1 MKKIILLV
9 LCTTSALFAQDIA
22 SLRGSIARAQRR
34 ANALLIRNA
43 AGQQR
48 SSQGLQAQT
57 ANGDEALYPDR
68 RGSFG
73 KSLVYFDTGLVDNNA
88 FNKMVAAIKTQNPTI
103 FDEIPMGTSPVERRL
118 VTPQAAFA
126 YNLDGADGWIHSMP
140 AAPTLAS
147 AETAGEM
154 VEDYWMALLRDV
166 AFNDFDTDSTA
177 AAAIADLN
185 RLSDFKGPKEGGV
198 VTAGTLFRGSTT
210 GDLIGP
216 FISQFLYQP
225 IPYGP
230 GPNYDGSGTLAIQ
243 YQEQVA
249 PEGSVV
255 NDFVFTFT
263 DWLPIQRGA
272 NPDESITF
280 DTTTRTFI
288 RTVRDLADYVHQ
300 DSPMQEYVNATMILL
315 GYSDDA
321 LDQNNPYISN
331 PTQESFV
338 TYGMPDILYLVVVAS
353 EIALRTAWYQK
364 WVVHRRAR
372 PEYVGF
378 LVNQQ
383 KTGEQDFGLHSDL
396 INSAALDNTF
406 GTFGTYFLPLAYP
419 EGSPTHPAYPAGH
432 AVVAGTCITILK
444 AFFNEAFEIPTP
456 VEPNA
461 ANTALVSYSGTPLL
475 IGNELNKLAFNIALG
490 RDMAGVH
497 YRSDGTEGILL
508 GEKVAIALLQDE
520 SFTRNIPFKG
530 YTLTKFDGTRTIVGA
545 RQSAAML
552 K

>member
-1 MKKIILLV
+1 MLLLV
-9 LCTTSALFAQDIA
+9 CASSTLLAQDIA
-22 SLRGSIARAQRR
+22 SLRGSISRGQRR
-34 ANALLIRNA
+34 ANALIIRNSA
-43 AGQQR
+43 AQQR
-48 SSQGLQAQT
+48 SAQGLQTQT

-88 FNKMVAAIKTQNPTI
+88 FNQMVNAIKTQNPTF
-103 FDEIPMGTSPVERRL
+103 FDAITMGTSPVERRL
-118 VTPQAAFA
+118 VSPQASFA

-154 VEDYWMALLRDV
+154 VELYWSALLRDV
-166 AFNDFDTDSTA
+166 AFNDFDTDSIA
-177 AAAIADLN
+177 ASAIEDLN

-198 VTAGTLFRGSTT
+198 VTAGTLLRGNTT

-216 FISQFLYQP
+216 FVSQFLYQP
-225 IPYGP
+225 VPYGP
-230 GPNYDGSGTLAIQ
+230 GPNYDGSGTLSIA
-243 YQEQVA
+243 YQAQVV
-249 PEGSVV
+249 PTSNVI

-263 DWLPIQRGA
+263 DWLPIQRGE
-272 NPDESITF
+272 NPDKSIEF
-280 DTTTRTFI
+280 DTTTRIFI
-288 RTVRDLADYVHQ
+288 RNPRDLGDYVHQ
-300 DSPMQEYVNATMILL
+300 DTPMQPYVNATMILL
-315 GYSDDA
+315 GYGSDA
-321 LDQNNPYISN
+321 LDKNNPYISN
-331 PTQESFV
+331 PTQEAFA
-338 TYGMPDILYLVVVAS
+338 TYGMPDILYMVVVAS

-378 LVNQQ
+378 LTNQQ
-383 KTGEQDFGLHSDL
+383 KSGAQDFGLHSDL
-396 INSAALDNTF
+396 IRSTALDSTF
-406 GTFGTYFLPLAYP
+406 NIFSTYFLPQAYP

-432 AVVAGTCITILK
+432 ATVAGACTTILK
-444 AFFNEAFEIPTP
+444 AFFNEAFEIPSP
-456 VEPNA
+456 VEPDPSNSGLIA
-461 ANTALVSYSGTPLL
+461 YSGTPLL
-475 IGNELNKLAFNIALG
+475 IGNELNKLASNIALG

-520 SFTRNIPFKG
+520 AFTRNIPFNG
-530 YTLTKFDGTRTIVGA
+530 YSLTKFDGTTITVGA
-545 RQSAAML
+545 RQSVPML